1 MQSFDDEFQGT
12 TGEDTRLTQEVIR
25 VEELSRCDYPIR
37 LMDGS
42 ASAAND
48 SRTDGMPPPAVPL
61 TQTEQWWTGV
71 PPAEAGCPGVSAD
84 GVLHSLVPPD
94 LRTCTRSEVLDYF
107 NNSWTLSEL
116 LFSSLKTEDAFYE
129 PPVHGLR
136 HPLVFYYVHPA
147 ALYVNKLRV
156 AGILDSPI
164 EPYYESL
171 FETGVDEMSW
181 DDMSKNT
188 MDWPA
193 LHLLHAYRRAVYQV
207 VSGLITSHQSLSAGH
222 PPITQSDPLWAL
234 FMAFEHERIHLETSS
249 VLIRELPL
257 DLVTRPRHW
266 PHLHPSMVTGA
277 ATSYPPR
284 PGIDYPTNQMMQIK
298 SGQVTLGKPSDAPSY
313 GWDNEYGH
321 RDQHVGEFSVTK
333 NLISNG
339 EFWHFVADGGY
350 HERRYWSEVG
360 WRWRSFRNVKC
371 PTFWLPDGPAGSHRY
386 LLRALFEV
394 VSMPWS
400 CPAIVNY
407 HEAQAYCRWRAQE
420 DAVSG
425 QTRLRLLSESEHHR
439 LRQIEQS
446 QQQYNLN
453 LVWGSESPVGLSGT
467 GHAGVTDLYGNV
479 WQWCV
484 DQFNPL
490 PGFRVHKY
498 YDDFSTPCFDGEH
511 QMIMGGSFI
520 STGAEASPWARFH
533 FRPHFF
539 QHAGFR
545 LVSSTGD
552 GGAVTSKS
560 EKPAGNRYAELD
572 MLNVYLTLHY
582 APPEVQMPFDY
593 ISREVTCFP
602 QRCARLVKEWSD
614 ILAIEPSRALDIGCA
629 VGGAAF
635 SMAEHFAEVTAVDL
649 SDNFIQAAKRLQSN
663 REIDFR
669 CKLEGKLSLPVH
681 ATVDTAVAERVTF
694 RRADACSLP
703 AEYTDFDA
711 VLIANVLCRVPS
723 PMSCLSRMG
732 GSRGMV
738 RRGGLL
744 VITTPFTWME
754 QFSPAEVWL
763 GGYMDESGQM
773 RFSEDGLQ
781 AALEGEF
788 ELLDKFDMPLL
799 IREHHRKYELIT
811 SLATVWRR
819 R

>member
-1 MQSFDDEFQGT
+1 MQEPL
-12 TGEDTRLTQEVIR
+12 RP
-25 VEELSRCDYPIR
+25 DYPMMLADRSSSISSDLR
-37 LMDGS
+37 PESVL
-42 ASAAND
+42 AA
-48 SRTDGMPPPAVPL
+48 AVPL
-61 TQTEQWWTGV
+61 LGTEQWWTGV
-71 PPAEAGCPGVSAD
+71 PPADANCPGLSPD
-84 GVLHSLVPPD
+84 GVLHSLLPPD
-94 LRTCTRSEVLDYF
+94 IITCTRAQVMDYF

-116 LFSSLKTEDAFYE
+116 LFSSIKTEDAFYK

-136 HPLVFYYVHPA
+136 HPLVFYYIHPA

-193 LHLLHAYRRAVYQV
+193 LHLLHAYRKKVYQMV
-207 VSGLITSHQSLSAGH
+207 CGVITSHQSLSSGH
-222 PPITQSDPLWAL
+222 PPITQDDPLWAL

-249 VLIRELPL
+249 VLIRELPQ
-257 DLVTRPRHW
+257 DLVSRPRQW
-266 PHLHPSMVTGA
+266 PRLHPSMMTGG
-277 ATSYPPR
+277 ATSYPPL
-284 PGIDYPTNQMMQIK
+284 PAIDYPINQMLQITP
-298 SGQVTLGKPSDAPSY
+298 GEVTVGKPFDAPSY

-321 RDQHVGEFSVTK
+321 RDQHVSEFSVTK

-350 HERRYWSEVG
+350 HEQSYWSETG
-360 WRWRSFRNVKC
+360 WRWRSFRNVKW
-371 PTFWLPDGPAGSHRY
+371 PTFWLPDGPTGSHRF
-386 LLRALFEV
+386 LLRTLFELIP
-394 VSMPWS
+394 MPWS
-400 CPAIVNY
+400 CPVIVNY
-407 HEAQAYCRWRAQE
+407 HEAEAYCRWRAQK
-420 DAVSG
+420 DGVSG
-425 QTRLRLLSESEHHR
+425 QTKFRLLSEAEHHR
-439 LRQIEQS
+439 LRQIEPS

-453 LVWGSESPVGLSGT
+453 LIWGSEFPVGLSGT
-467 GHAGVTDLYGNV
+467 VDADVSDLYGNV
-479 WQWCV
+479 WQWCA

-511 QMIMGGSFI
+511 QMIMGGSFM
-520 STGAEASPWARFH
+520 STGDEASPWARFH

-545 LVSSTGD
+545 LVASTGD
-552 GGAVTSKS
+552 GGAVRIGGKDV
-560 EKPAGNRYAELD
+560 PDNRYSEHV
-572 MLNVYLTLHY
+572 LNEYLTMHY
-582 APPEVQMPFDY
+582 APPEIQMPFDF

-614 ILAIEPSRALDIGCA
+614 RLAIEPSRALDIGCA
-629 VGGAAF
+629 VGGSAF
-635 SMAEHFAEVTAVDL
+635 SMAEHFAAVTAVDL
-649 SDNFIQAAKRLQSN
+649 SDNFIQAAKKLQSDG
-663 REIDFR
+663 EIHFR
-669 CKLEGKLSLPVH
+669 CKLEGKLSLQIH
-681 ATVDTAVAERVTF
+681 ATVDKAVADRVTF
-694 RRADACSLP
+694 RRADACTLP
-703 AEYTDFDA
+703 ADYTDFDA

-732 GSRGMV
+732 GSRGIV

-744 VITTPFTWME
+744 VITTPFTWLE
-754 QFSPAEVWL
+754 QFSPPEVWL
-763 GGYMDESGQM
+763 GGFMDESGQM

-781 AALEGEF
+781 AALEREF

-799 IREHHRKYELIT
+799 IREHHRKYQLIS